1 MYLLVQGV
9 LIMFASGISDF
20 RLYYTDFG
28 GITMAGSGRFPGW
41 RIPTPMP
48 GWQSCHPPVDPAE
61 DHRAWPIVLGDHVEA
76 CYEGQRIVLIPDCE
90 LCVLLPRMMSQRADL
105 RSQAAHIRAELDQAL
120 LTGWVPHNTDECFMR
135 RRADQLEILMLV
147 VEREARMSQAIS
159 HAIQRLL
166 ILNPLA
172 VINGPFP

>member
-1 MYLLVQGV
+1 
-9 LIMFASGISDF
+9 
-20 RLYYTDFG
+20 
-28 GITMAGSGRFPGW
+28 MAGSGRFPGW

-48 GWQSCHPPVDPAE
+48 GWQSCRPPADPAE
-61 DHRAWPIVLGDHVEA
+61 DHRAQPIVLGDHVEA
-76 CYEGQRIVLIPDCE
+76 CYQGRRIVLIPECD
-90 LCVLLPRMMSQRADL
+90 LRVLLQHMMSQRADL

-159 HAIQRLL
+159 HAIQCLL
-166 ILNPLA
+166 VLNPLA